1 MFSVQTNDLILG
13 GGVFLMSWFNL
24 FAGTIARFGLPIPGF
39 LECFVAGM
47 AMLFIIEFIMGG
59 VAGTDFKEYL
69 WVGLG
74 AALGCWIG
82 GIFGMPMIA
91 SVGGG
96 VGAVMA
102 YKRKVLMV

>member
-13 GGVFLMSWFNL
+13 GGVFLMSWFSA
-24 FAGTIARFGLPIPGF
+24 FSGMIARMGLPFPGF
-39 LECFVAGM
+39 LECFIAGS
-47 AMLFIIEFIMGG
+47 AMLFIVEFISGG
-59 VAGTDFKEYL
+59 VSGTDFKEYL

-74 AALGCWIG
+74 AAIGCLIG
-82 GIFGMPMIA
+82 SLFGMTLLG

-96 VGAVMA
+96 IGAVVA